1 LFTGKFLKF
10 LFFIFFM
17 ALPVKFPE
25 KDILKRPG
33 IIKKVRN
40 KKRRKKSGLLLTERD
55 TFVIKENVFFEI
67 KLLKGI
73 NLN

>member
-1 LFTGKFLKF
+1 
-10 LFFIFFM
+10 M

-25 KDILKRPG
+25 KNTLKKPG
-33 IIKKVRN
+33 IIKKIRN
-40 KKRRKKSGLLLTERD
+40 KKRKKKSGLLLTERE

-67 KLLKGI
+67 NLLKGI

>member
-33 IIKKVRN
+33 IIKKIRN
-40 KKRRKKSGLLLTERD
+40 KKRKKKSGILLTERE
-55 TFVIKENVFFEI
+55 TFVIKESIFFET
-67 KLLKGI
+67 KLLEGI